1 MQGYSEQKSQTQ
13 PKKRMWI
20 CARMDALPIGGAI
33 EEKSNFQMGNQH
45 TGRSTSNFTLL
56 HL

>member
-13 PKKRMWI
+13 PKRRMWI
-20 CARMDALPIGGAI
+20 CARMGALPIGGAI